1 MGNITASEVNKLR
14 QMTGAGMMDCKK
26 ALTECDGD
34 FEKAIDYL
42 RKKGQKVAANRADKE
57 AKEGMVWAQVNA
69 DKTFGC
75 IVSLSCETDFVAKND
90 EFTGLVRKMAELAL
104 AKKVKTAEEVKAL
117 DVDGRSVA
125 DHITDLVGK
134 IGEKM
139 EIPGYEYIEAG
150 MVCAYNH
157 NGNKLA
163 TLVAFDK
170 ASAKE
175 EVGHNV
181 AMQVAAMNPVALD
194 KESVPAATI
203 ENEKSVAR
211 EKTKQEQVQKAVD
224 NALSKAGIN
233 PAHVDSE
240 DHIESNMS
248 KGWITP
254 EQAKQA
260 REIIA
265 TVSAEKAANIPE
277 AMLENIV
284 KGRIEKFYKENT
296 LLFQEYI
303 MDSKLSVGDY
313 VKQNGD
319 AAVVAFRRLHLGA

>member
-1 MGNITASEVNKLR
+1 MAITAAEVNKLR

-26 ALTECDGD
+26 ALTETGGD
-34 FEKAIDYL
+34 FDKAIEYL

-57 AKEGMVWAQVNA
+57 AKEGMVWAAVSE

-90 EFTGLVRKMAELAL
+90 EFTGLVRKMSQLAL
-104 AKKVKTAEEVKAL
+104 AKKAKTADEVKAL
-117 DVDGRSVA
+117 DIDGRPVA

-139 EIPGYEYIEAG
+139 EIPAYEYVEAAYI
-150 MVCAYNH
+150 CAYNH
-157 NGNKLA
+157 NGNKLG
-163 TLVAFDK
+163 TLVGFDK
-170 ASAKE
+170 NSAKE

-181 AMQVAAMNPVALD
+181 AMQVAAMNPVALN
-194 KESVPAATI
+194 KESVSEATI
-203 ENEKSVAR
+203 ETEKNVAR
-211 EKTKQEQVQKAVD
+211 EKTIQELCQKAVD
-224 NALSKAGIN
+224 NALSKARIN

-240 DHIESNMS
+240 DHINSNMA
-248 KGWITP
+248 KGWITE
-254 EQAKQA
+254 EQAASA
-260 REIIA
+260 REIKSRVA
-265 TVSAEKAANIPE
+265 AEEAAKIPAPKLE
-277 AMLENIV
+277 AIV

-296 LLFQEYI
+296 LEGQEYI

-319 AAVVAFRRLHLGA
+319 AKLSAFKRVHLGA

>member
-1 MGNITASEVNKLR
+1 MANITASEVNKLR

-34 FEKAIDYL
+34 FDKAVEFL

-69 DKTFGC
+69 DNTFGC

-104 AKKVKTAEEVKAL
+104 AKKVKTADEVKAL
-117 DVDGRSVA
+117 DVDGRTVA

-139 EIPGYEYIEAG
+139 EIPGYEFIEAG
-150 MVCAYNH
+150 RVFAYNH

-163 TLVAFDK
+163 TLVGFDK
-170 ASAKE
+170 ASAKD

-181 AMQVAAMNPVALD
+181 AMQVAAMNPIALD
-194 KESVPAATI
+194 KDSVPAATI
-203 ENEKSVAR
+203 ETEKSVAR

-240 DHIESNMS
+240 EHIESNTA
-248 KGWITP
+248 KGWLTP
-254 EQAKQA
+254 EQAQQA

-265 TVSAEKAANIPE
+265 AVSAEKAANIPE

-296 LLFQEYI
+296 LMHQEYI
-303 MDSKLSVGDY
+303 MDSKQSVGDY
-313 VKQNGD
+313 VKQSGD
-319 AAVVAFRRLHLGA
+319 AAVVAFRRLQMGA